1 MLKKLK
7 YMKNTTFLIV
17 EDDELTREVLRKT
30 LNGLNYK
37 NIISCTNGFE
47 AIDIIRRETIDICI
61 MDIELNNKLDGVDTA
76 KIVGDK
82 TKVIFTSSHKESETF
97 NRISEANSHGF
108 LSKPIT
114 SQMVELAIDLA
125 LNAKS

>member
-1 MLKKLK
+1 
-7 YMKNTTFLIV
+7 
-17 EDDELTREVLRKT
+17 
-30 LNGLNYK
+30 
-37 NIISCTNGFE
+37 
-47 AIDIIRRETIDICI
+47 
-61 MDIELNNKLDGVDTA
+61 MDIELNNKLYGVDTA

-97 NRISEANSHGF
+97 KRISEANSHGF